1 MKYILFPHESSIEW
15 GGKARALASLQSAN
29 VNIPKWFVVAPAA
42 FWASLSPA
50 QTEALIFA
58 TSDEEVQTALQNLT
72 CLDAVRFEIAEA
84 LRTIS
89 TNRHRLAVRSSAMD
103 EDGAAHSFAG
113 QLDSFLHVTPHDVAA
128 KVVAVWRSGFSAR
141 VLAYRRENNL
151 SLLPQPPAVL
161 IQQMVKA
168 EIAGVAFAADPI
180 SGRRSVAVISAVNG
194 LGDALVAGECDAD
207 TYHVNRADEIVAR
220 TLAAETPVLKD
231 EQIRQIAALVRAT
244 SQHFKRPQDIE
255 WAIEGGQLYLLQ
267 SRPITTIANLADPD
281 GTLNLWDNSNIAE
294 SYGGVT
300 TPLTFSFARRA
311 YEEVY
316 RQFCRLML
324 VPEATIQQH
333 DQTFKHMLGLLQG
346 RVYYNLLNWYRV
358 LAMLPGFKLNR
369 QFMEQMMGVKEG
381 LPESLLAEI
390 GTSSKGEKLRDALS
404 LLATVSGLV
413 RNHFLLPKKI
423 RAFYNRLNDAL
434 QTSNSPLEAM
444 RTDELA
450 AYYRRIEAQLLT
462 RWDAPLINDFFA
474 MIFYGVLR
482 RLVEKWCGDT
492 NGSLQNA
499 LLSEAGGIISAE
511 PAKRIRA
518 MAELVKDDIELI
530 ALLSNGSLPEITAR
544 IATLSHLQSQIA
556 NYLCDFG
563 DRCLDELKL
572 ESPTLHDDPLVL
584 FRAIGQAATHHRAL
598 GAHASCVQNL
608 SQQIRCDEA
617 LHSQPQSTQ
626 DACAPSAR
634 LSVHAQ
640 ANAALS
646 SHPIRK
652 LIFHWVLRHARDR
665 VRERENLRFERTRL
679 FGRARRLFL
688 EIGNR
693 FCADKIL
700 EDPRDIFYLEVEEIL
715 GFIEGNATTTDLRG
729 LVAIRQAE
737 FAHHRAAD
745 APADRFS
752 TYGAVHQGNQ
762 FRPIMTA
769 SIATLGDSRKGLAC
783 SPGLV
788 RGKVRVVRDPRNVV
802 LQPGEILV
810 AERTDPGWVLLFAS
824 AAGLLVERGSL
835 LSHAA
840 IVSREMRLPAI
851 VSIPGVTAWLQDGDE
866 VEFDGSTGEI
876 QKIKRQK
883 ANGKRQKSMRKAA
896 PLYSEIKA

>member
-1 MKYILFPHESSIEW
+1 MRYILFPHESFGEW
-15 GGKARALASLQSAN
+15 GGKARALASLQSVN
-29 VNIPKWFVVAPAA
+29 INIPKWFVVAPAA

-89 TNRHRLAVRSSAMD
+89 TNKHRLAVRSSAMD

-113 QLDSFLHVTPHDVAA
+113 QLDSFLHVAPHDVAA

-161 IQQMVKA
+161 IQQMVRA

-244 SQHFKRPQDIE
+244 SHHFNRPQDIE
-255 WAIEGGQLYLLQ
+255 WAIETGQLYLLQ

-281 GTLNLWDNSNIAE
+281 GALNLWDNSNIAE

-381 LPESLLAEI
+381 LPESLLAEM

-434 QTSNSPLEAM
+434 QTSNLPLEAM

-518 MAELVKDDIELI
+518 MAELVKDDIELT

-544 IATLSHLQSQIA
+544 IATLSPLQSQIA

-572 ESPTLHDDPLVL
+572 ESTTLHDDPLVL
-584 FRAIGQAATHHRAL
+584 FRSIGQAAKLHISMWD
-598 GAHASCVQNL
+598 ASPSLQL
-608 SQQIRCDEA
+608 EA
-617 LHSQPQSTQ
+617 EQK
-626 DACAPSAR
+626 AI
-634 LSVHAQ
+634 
-640 ANAALS
+640 AALS

-688 EIGNR
+688 ELGNR
-693 FCADKIL
+693 FYADKIL

-715 GFIEGNATTTDLRG
+715 GFIEGAATTTDLRG
-729 LVAIRQAE
+729 LVAVRQDE
-737 FAHHRAAD
+737 FRRHQAAD

-752 TYGAVHQGNQ
+752 TYGTVHQGNQ

-788 RGKVRVVRDPRNVV
+788 RGKVRVVRDPRNAV

-883 ANGKRQKSMRKAA
+883 ANGKWQKSMRKAA
-896 PLYSEIKA
+896 PHFT